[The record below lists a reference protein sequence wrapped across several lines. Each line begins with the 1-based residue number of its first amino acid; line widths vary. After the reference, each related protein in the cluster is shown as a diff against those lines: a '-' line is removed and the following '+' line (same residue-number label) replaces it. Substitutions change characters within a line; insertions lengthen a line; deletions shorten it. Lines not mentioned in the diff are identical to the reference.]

1 MASTSNTGRQ
11 PDDEHTNASQEIASS
26 PSISSTL
33 FSSCFNWLSFFLSL
47 CSTQS
52 HSSPD
57 TSSSTPL
64 LTNAFQ
70 EIVSTSATSSM
81 SGKKVPYDVFI
92 NHRGPDVKHTLAAT
106 LYHTLSVMGL
116 RVFLDSQEL
125 QLGEYLPKEIE
136 EAMHSASLHIAILS
150 KTYAQSPWCLAE
162 LSYMLKTGTQIIP
175 IFYHLQPGQ
184 VRHGKGMYADAF
196 SQHIKK
202 GRYSS
207 EKIQEWKKAVEDV
220 CSIVGEIIDN
230 NDDCGRVVKNIVSR
244 VLKVIQNV
252 PFVVAKHPVGLD
264 EAVIDFERTTL
275 ESPESESIVQ
285 IVGIWGMGG
294 SGKTTLAKQLY
305 NKKYTTMEKSSFLLD
320 IRDADSKS
328 VLHQKQQKLLGDL
341 GLQGVSVDNIE
352 EGKGIL
358 ASRLRSVRVL
368 IVLDD
373 VDNVDQM
380 DALVPEKDS
389 LGRGSLIVVTTRKL
403 EVLQRWGI
411 SSIYKMKALDP
422 PYAKKL
428 FCWHAFLKPCPD
440 DGFENLVEEFI
451 EACNGLPLSLKV
463 FGAQL
468 YGISNKDYWKNQLQK
483 IVRILPDN
491 IKNRLKISYDALD
504 YEEKEAFLDAACFCI
519 GQKKTS
525 VIAAWDG
532 SIGSGLCSWESLL
545 NKCLIE
551 LVNDEYIRMHDHLR
565 DLGREIANHQSPY
578 RLWSSQQIIN
588 VHNDVQGIAI
598 RAIMV
603 TRDESTSEVEQFPQC
618 SERGELKVNTSR
630 GFRSLAPS
638 SLGLKILQVSGNYY
652 NQVIGDLSRELV
664 WLRWF
669 SIEQR
674 NLHSLNSMKNLRVL
688 ELYQKRDGKNHLEE
702 LWETDSNAP
711 VQLRELLISDC
722 SEFQRFPESIGC
734 LRHLKKIVVS
744 GGSKVS
750 NLPDEFCLLQSLEHL
765 ELERCRELS
774 SLPCSFG
781 DLRNLRHLRLS
792 DCVELRKL
800 PVSFKKL
807 ALLQHLNLQKC
818 SNLILDSD
826 ILENMTHLEHLSFSG
841 CRELEELPR
850 HITNQASLTLLNLND
865 TGKLRDIPVN
875 IGQLSKLQQM
885 RIGSELLT
893 SLPTSIGDLSSLTN
907 LQIVMCPNLECLP
920 DSLGRLN
927 LLEWLYI
934 KNSGVKSLPKSAG
947 QLINLQ
953 TLSISNCSI
962 SELDL
967 VNSSLHNLK
976 IINLDAIEVCK
987 VSISEDCCPGLES
1000 LHLSNNNRLTEIDVL
1015 PTAVKTVYL
1024 VRCKMLRNIKGIEG
1038 LVNIQSLSIIGCP
1051 ELDALPSFAQ
1061 STFLQQFELK
1071 GCYGVKKIHGLEH
1084 CRALERLTVDTRWKE
1099 AGIGSLERMV
1109 RLRHVDLRAI
1119 SRPGV
1124 EGCIQSMKKFPDET
1138 FICTRAVPDAASL
1151 VNSFDFVGLS
1161 VVDSF
1166 AKQEIKSG
1174 ASLKCPSSACCLL
1187 LCFVVNCESPNT
1199 SLNLFHNNL
1208 SIWDV
1213 PMEEGKWVWTG
1224 VITQHSRIHNR
1235 IPLHGQSRVEFYS
1248 LAEAEKGLVVRGEEE
1263 RVVEAFN
1270 RLWVLLSD

>member
-1 MASTSNTGRQ
+1 
-11 PDDEHTNASQEIASS
+11 
-26 PSISSTL
+26 
-33 FSSCFNWLSFFLSL
+33 
-47 CSTQS
+47 
-52 HSSPD
+52 
-57 TSSSTPL
+57 
-64 LTNAFQ
+64 
-70 EIVSTSATSSM
+70 
-81 SGKKVPYDVFI
+81 
-92 NHRGPDVKHTLAAT
+92 
-106 LYHTLSVMGL
+106 
-116 RVFLDSQEL
+116 
-125 QLGEYLPKEIE
+125 
-136 EAMHSASLHIAILS
+136 
-150 KTYAQSPWCLAE
+150 
-162 LSYMLKTGTQIIP
+162 
-175 IFYHLQPGQ
+175 
-184 VRHGKGMYADAF
+184 
-196 SQHIKK
+196 
-202 GRYSS
+202 
-207 EKIQEWKKAVEDV
+207 
-220 CSIVGEIIDN
+220 
-230 NDDCGRVVKNIVSR
+230 
-244 VLKVIQNV
+244 
-252 PFVVAKHPVGLD
+252 
-264 EAVIDFERTTL
+264 
-275 ESPESESIVQ
+275 
-285 IVGIWGMGG
+285 
-294 SGKTTLAKQLY
+294 
-305 NKKYTTMEKSSFLLD
+305 
-320 IRDADSKS
+320 
-328 VLHQKQQKLLGDL
+328 
-341 GLQGVSVDNIE
+341 
-352 EGKGIL
+352 
-358 ASRLRSVRVL
+358 
-368 IVLDD
+368 
-373 VDNVDQM
+373 
-380 DALVPEKDS
+380 
-389 LGRGSLIVVTTRKL
+389 
-403 EVLQRWGI
+403 
-411 SSIYKMKALDP
+411 
-422 PYAKKL
+422 
-428 FCWHAFLKPCPD
+428 
-440 DGFENLVEEFI
+440 
-451 EACNGLPLSLKV
+451 
-463 FGAQL
+463 
-468 YGISNKDYWKNQLQK
+468 
-483 IVRILPDN
+483 
-491 IKNRLKISYDALD
+491 
-504 YEEKEAFLDAACFCI
+504 
-519 GQKKTS
+519 
-525 VIAAWDG
+525 
-532 SIGSGLCSWESLL
+532 
-545 NKCLIE
+545 
-551 LVNDEYIRMHDHLR
+551 MHDHLR
-565 DLGREIANHQSPY
+565 DLGKEIANHHSPY
-578 RLWSSQQIIN
+578 RVWSSQQIIN

-603 TRDESTSEVEQFPQC
+603 TRDGSTSEVDQFPQC
-618 SERGELKVNTSR
+618 SEGGELIVNTSR

-638 SLGLKILQVSGNYY
+638 SLGLKFLLVSGNYY

-664 WLRWF
+664 WLRWS
-669 SIEQR
+669 SIEER

-688 ELYQKRDGKNHLEE
+688 ELYQKRLGENHLEE